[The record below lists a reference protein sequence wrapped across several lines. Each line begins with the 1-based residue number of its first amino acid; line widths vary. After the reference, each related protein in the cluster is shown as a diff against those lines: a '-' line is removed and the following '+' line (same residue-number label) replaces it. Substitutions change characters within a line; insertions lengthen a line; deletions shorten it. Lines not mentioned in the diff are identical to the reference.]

1 MVCVRACAEAT
12 VTGRAGRNILRAMVD
27 RKGATTIEYAMI
39 ASLIATIIAL
49 CYRLFFERM
58 GNFLNTIVF

>member
-1 MVCVRACAEAT
+1 M
-12 VTGRAGRNILRAMVD
+12 TGRAGWSILRAMVD